1 MDIIARANFLN
12 DLGFN
17 PDVAGKLDHAGAG
30 DIQIKKRGVDTE
42 ILLYEQIGFDW
53 QTSEGVTAK
62 QFDEALKGAG
72 SGKIVVRINSPGG
85 DVWDGIAIYNM
96 LKSTPNHVETVVEGV
111 AASAAS
117 IVAMAGDSVRI
128 YPSAQLMIHS
138 AWTIAM
144 GNSSEFRD
152 VADVLEK
159 IDLQLAEIY
168 SAKSGKGPDE
178 FLSIMNKDNYYTAK
192 ESIEL
197 GLVDSVVDLE
207 SDKEKLPAAA
217 SDNKRITADARRRML
232 SLRKARLG
240 L

>member
-12 DLGFN
+12 DLGYD
-17 PDVAGKLDHAGAG
+17 PSVASKLDHAGAG
-30 DIQIKKRGVDTE
+30 DIQIKKRGDDTE

-62 QFDEALKGAG
+62 QFDEALKDAG

-85 DVWDGIAIYNM
+85 DVWDGVAIYNM

-117 IVAMAGDSVRI
+117 IVAMAGDEVKI

-152 VADVLEK
+152 VADVLDK
-159 IDLQLAEIY
+159 IDGQLAEIY
-168 SAKSGKGPDE
+168 ASKTGTEASE
-178 FLSIMNKDNYYTAK
+178 FLKVMSKDNYYTAK

-197 GLVDSVVDLE
+197 GLVDSVVELD
-207 SDKEKLPAAA
+207 SDKEKRPAAA

-232 SLRKARLG
+232 ALRKARLG

>member
-1 MDIIARANFLN
+1 MDIVARANFLN

-17 PDVAGKLDHAGAG
+17 PSVANHLDPAGSG
-30 DIQIKKRGVDTE
+30 DIQIRKNDNVTE
-42 ILLYEQIGFDW
+42 ILLYDQVGFDW

-62 QFDEALKGAG
+62 QFNEEIENA
-72 SGKIVVRINSPGG
+72 SGEIVVRINSPGG

-96 LKSTPNHVETVVEGV
+96 LSSYSGKVTTIVEGI

-117 IVAMAGDSVRI
+117 IVAMAGDEVKMFD
-128 YPSAQLMIHS
+128 SAQLMIHS

-144 GNSSEFRD
+144 GNSSEFKE
-152 VADVLEK
+152 VASVLEK
-159 IDLQLAEIY
+159 IDGQLAEIY
-168 SAKSGKGPDE
+168 AKKTGKDASE
-178 FLSIMNKDNYYTAK
+178 FLNIMGKDSYYTSS

-197 GLVDSVVDLE
+197 GLADSIADSGYEKKKRPSKAVDS
-207 SDKEKLPAAA
+207 
-217 SDNKRITADARRRML
+217 KRITADARRRML